1 MARAKISLIG
11 GGQIGGNLALLAAQK
26 ELGDIVIF
34 DIPKAEGMVKGK
46 ALDLMQLKPHDGYD
60 ANISGTSD
68 WKDLTD
74 SDVFIITAG
83 LPRKPGMDREDLLEI
98 NLGIM
103 TDVAENIKEYS
114 PNAFVIVVSNPLDAM
129 VYAFYKVSQLKK
141 NMVVGMA
148 GALDSARFRAFI
160 AMEVGCSVQD
170 VTCMVLGGHGDT
182 MVPITR
188 FGTVGGVPIESLI
201 NPDRLEEIVNR
212 TRFAGGEIVKLFGNG
227 SAFYAPAQSAI
238 EMAESYLRDKK
249 RIIPCASLCEGEF
262 GINGYFIGVPSV
274 IGSGGVENILEFS
287 LTEEEKFELKN
298 TLEAVKKTAKDF
310 INARKSDRI
319 GILVFA
325 GESFI
330 QCPLTIDKE
339 VLLALM
345 DDIQVAEQ
353 SYDGTAIG
361 MAIANATNRLRNS
374 DAKSKV
380 MILLSDGSNNAGEL
394 DPLTSADLASNF
406 DIKIYTIGAGT
417 NQDVSFIPGR
427 GYIRNEIDEVTL
439 KSIANRTNGKY
450 FRATNVVGLEDV
462 YKTIDELER
471 TEIEIKEF
479 TRYKELFGW
488 LLIPA
493 MIIGLGGHT
502 IDRTIFRKQ
511 L

>member
-1 MARAKISLIG
+1 MERAKISLIG

-46 ALDLMQLKPHDGYD
+46 ALDLMQLRPHDGYD
-60 ANISGTSD
+60 ANISGTSN
-68 WKDLTD
+68 WKDLKD

-103 TDVAENIKEYS
+103 TDVAENIKKYS

-188 FGTVGGVPIESLI
+188 VGTVGGVPIESLI
-201 NPDRLEEIVNR
+201 KPDRLEEIVNR

-262 GINGYFIGVPSV
+262 GINGYFIGVPSK
-274 IGSGGVENILEFS
+274 IGKNGVEKILEFE
-287 LTEEEKFELKN
+287 LRDNEKSALDN
-298 TLEAVKKTAKDF
+298 TLKAVKKT
-310 INARKSDRI
+310 
-319 GILVFA
+319 
-325 GESFI
+325 
-330 QCPLTIDKE
+330 
-339 VLLALM
+339 VLETKL
-345 DDIQVAEQ
+345 
-353 SYDGTAIG
+353 
-361 MAIANATNRLRNS
+361 
-374 DAKSKV
+374 
-380 MILLSDGSNNAGEL
+380 
-394 DPLTSADLASNF
+394 
-406 DIKIYTIGAGT
+406 
-417 NQDVSFIPGR
+417 
-427 GYIRNEIDEVTL
+427 
-439 KSIANRTNGKY
+439 
-450 FRATNVVGLEDV
+450 
-462 YKTIDELER
+462 
-471 TEIEIKEF
+471 
-479 TRYKELFGW
+479 
-488 LLIPA
+488 
-493 MIIGLGGHT
+493 
-502 IDRTIFRKQ
+502 
-511 L
+511 

>member
-188 FGTVGGVPIESLI
+188 VGTVGGVPIESLI
-201 NPDRLEEIVNR
+201 EPDRLEEIVNR

-262 GINGYFIGVPSV
+262 GINGYFIGVPSM
-274 IGSGGVENILEFS
+274 IGKNGVEKILEFE
-287 LTEEEKFELKN
+287 LRDDEKSALDN
-298 TLEAVKKTAKDF
+298 TLKAVKKT
-310 INARKSDRI
+310 
-319 GILVFA
+319 
-325 GESFI
+325 
-330 QCPLTIDKE
+330 
-339 VLLALM
+339 VLETKL
-345 DDIQVAEQ
+345 
-353 SYDGTAIG
+353 
-361 MAIANATNRLRNS
+361 
-374 DAKSKV
+374 
-380 MILLSDGSNNAGEL
+380 
-394 DPLTSADLASNF
+394 
-406 DIKIYTIGAGT
+406 
-417 NQDVSFIPGR
+417 
-427 GYIRNEIDEVTL
+427 
-439 KSIANRTNGKY
+439 
-450 FRATNVVGLEDV
+450 
-462 YKTIDELER
+462 
-471 TEIEIKEF
+471 
-479 TRYKELFGW
+479 
-488 LLIPA
+488 
-493 MIIGLGGHT
+493 
-502 IDRTIFRKQ
+502 
-511 L
+511 